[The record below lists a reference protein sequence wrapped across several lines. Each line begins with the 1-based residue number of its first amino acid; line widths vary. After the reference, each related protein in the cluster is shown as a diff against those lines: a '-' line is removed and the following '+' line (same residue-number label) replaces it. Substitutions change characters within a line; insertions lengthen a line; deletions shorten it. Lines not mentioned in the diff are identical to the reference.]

1 MGEQE
6 EASQESTELLQR
18 MKEYKVKF
26 TIKNPPPLNPPVLGL
41 KDAKFGYPNQPLL
54 FKKVDFGLDMA
65 SRVAIVGPNG
75 VGKSSFL
82 KMLTGK
88 VDLLDGEVIRNPRL
102 RVGFYNQHS
111 ADQLT
116 LGESPVEYLQTNF
129 NMDYQDARKL
139 LGRFGLAGHA
149 HTIKI
154 KDLSGGQKSRV
165 ALADLASREPDMII
179 LDEPTNNLDIESIDA
194 LADAINDFTGGVIIV
209 SHDARLIL
217 ETNCQL
223 WIVEDQ
229 TIEEIDGDF
238 DDYRKEL
245 LDALGEETVSK
256 KGDRD

>member
-1 MGEQE
+1 MGKQKVREHEKAYEKQEKQIKALKASGKSGKQAEAQAKTTRTHKKEKNMSKREQE

-165 ALADLASREPDMII
+165 ALADLASRN
-179 LDEPTNNLDIESIDA
+179 PT
-194 LADAINDFTGGVIIV
+194 
-209 SHDARLIL
+209 
-217 ETNCQL
+217 
-223 WIVEDQ
+223 
-229 TIEEIDGDF
+229 
-238 DDYRKEL
+238 
-245 LDALGEETVSK
+245 
-256 KGDRD
+256 

>member
-1 MGEQE
+1 
-6 EASQESTELLQR
+6 
-18 MKEYKVKF
+18 
-26 TIKNPPPLNPPVLGL
+26 
-41 KDAKFGYPNQPLL
+41 
-54 FKKVDFGLDMA
+54 
-65 SRVAIVGPNG
+65 
-75 VGKSSFL
+75 
-82 KMLTGK
+82 
-88 VDLLDGEVIRNPRL
+88 
-102 RVGFYNQHS
+102 
-111 ADQLT
+111 
-116 LGESPVEYLQTNF
+116 
-129 NMDYQDARKL
+129 
-139 LGRFGLAGHA
+139 
-149 HTIKI
+149 
-154 KDLSGGQKSRV
+154 
-165 ALADLASREPDMII
+165 MII